1 MARKSLGGE
10 ANKVELNLT
19 SLIDAVFLLL
29 IFFMVTT
36 VFVKSTQLKIDLPI
50 AENAD
55 TIEKEKKLNLRIS
68 NDGSLEVNSQ
78 MISMGG
84 LSRLLEQEKLRSG
97 SGTLII
103 TADGQ
108 TPHGFVIDAMEMAVQ
123 AGVEKID
130 LETEKPKTRQ

>member
-78 MISMGG
+78 MIGG
-84 LSRLLEQEKLRSG
+84 LIKIAGAREITFRFWYFDYYCRWTDPSWFCYRCDGDGGPGRSRK
-97 SGTLII
+97 
-103 TADGQ
+103 D
-108 TPHGFVIDAMEMAVQ
+108 
-123 AGVEKID
+123 
-130 LETEKPKTRQ
+130 